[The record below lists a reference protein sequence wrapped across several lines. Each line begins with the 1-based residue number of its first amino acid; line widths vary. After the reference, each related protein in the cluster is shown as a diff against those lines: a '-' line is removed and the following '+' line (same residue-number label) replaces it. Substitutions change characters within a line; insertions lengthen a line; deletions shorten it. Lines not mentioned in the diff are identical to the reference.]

1 MTTTWRGAVRAAV
14 APLLAE
20 PSAGAVQLSQRLAGH
35 VVEVID
41 AHNDWLRVRGADGYE
56 GWMHAG
62 YVERIAGGSSRARH
76 EPQRLSL
83 GCYTRRPGGGHRAL
97 PLGGYLEP
105 DETLE
110 AGEAL
115 SVAEAAER
123 FPPTAAAIT
132 RSAQDYFDGTSYQW
146 GGITPWGADCSGFV
160 QTVFWLHGVQLPRDA
175 WQQSETGEP
184 GSPALTALQSGELA
198 FFSEREDGRITHVG
212 LGIGGGR
219 MAHVAIGRGG
229 FAIERL
235 SDGHD
240 SYVRKLRDRFRF
252 VRGVLGADRAS

>member
-1 MTTTWRGAVRAAV
+1 MTTAWRAAVRAAV

-41 AHNDWLRVRGADGYE
+41 IHNEWLRVRGADGYE
-56 GWMHAG
+56 GWVHSG
-62 YVERIAGGSSRARH
+62 YVARIPGGASRATR
-76 EPQRLSL
+76 ESQRLSL
-83 GCYTRRPGGGHRAL
+83 GCYTRMPGGGHRAL
-97 PLGGYLEP
+97 PVGSYLEP

-110 AGEAL
+110 AGEAVT
-115 SVAEAAER
+115 VAEAAER
-123 FPPTAAAIT
+123 FPPTAAAVART
-132 RSAQDYFDGTSYQW
+132 AQEYFDGTSYQW

-160 QTVFWLHGVQLPRDA
+160 QTVFWLHGVHLPRDA
-175 WQQSETGEP
+175 WQQGEAGEP

-252 VRGVLGADRAS
+252 VRGVLGADGAS